1 MDKEEGKLFF
11 AYLNQKRS
19 EYGVSMG
26 KLCDGLCTPRIIS
39 YMEKGERYPE
49 LMLRDRLSARLGID
63 PDDYSQ
69 LLDCQEYDRWLAR
82 QAVVHLLFRD
92 NMQEAA
98 KVLRKY
104 ETGCDQDDPLERQFC
119 LDMQFQIRRREH
131 ADREELA
138 ELCTQ
143 AAEQTLK
150 GVTMHN
156 LYKKAVSA
164 QEINLLMEKE
174 WYRAEGRR
182 SRFFLAVMDYLEN
195 HHIDETN
202 RVKIYPKA
210 VLYWCRSRMETK
222 LEDSERLQL
231 LESCTQA
238 IEFLRNRGRL
248 YYFWELLELRE
259 RLLECLIARYP
270 EMESMEQ
277 ENRQWKETLEELYT
291 DYGVEKQTFHEGFLY
306 VSKHAEC
313 VNDVIRIRRKMLGL
327 SQQQLCEGLC
337 DVKTLRRLEHRQT
350 TPQRAIVTQL
360 LMRLGL
366 PGELRYTDVLTD
378 KPEMTQQLRKMRD
391 AALVFQTQT
400 ATEWWKKLWQEL
412 PLVQR
417 LNRQKLLGEEIMLAW
432 KRGELQRE
440 EYCRRL
446 QETIELTL
454 PMTAF
459 LQPGEKYLT
468 KGEQEYIRNRMR
480 GLDPDGEEF
489 RFCMQRFEEMYR
501 PYMRNERIETMIGV
515 FEFIMSYIGSEL
527 GNRGEFDAADE
538 YSQFIA
544 EENLRERRFRF
555 LSEALYDRWWND
567 AERRK
572 RGILI
577 KTKLD
582 GERELSKCV
591 ILSRIE
597 KNAHDEKFYR
607 KRLQEMQLNIL

>member
-1 MDKEEGKLFF
+1 
-11 AYLNQKRS
+11 
-19 EYGVSMG
+19 
-26 KLCDGLCTPRIIS
+26 
-39 YMEKGERYPE
+39 
-49 LMLRDRLSARLGID
+49 
-63 PDDYSQ
+63 
-69 LLDCQEYDRWLAR
+69 
-82 QAVVHLLFRD
+82 
-92 NMQEAA
+92 
-98 KVLRKY
+98 
-104 ETGCDQDDPLERQFC
+104 
-119 LDMQFQIRRREH
+119 
-131 ADREELA
+131 
-138 ELCTQ
+138 
-143 AAEQTLK
+143 
-150 GVTMHN
+150 
-156 LYKKAVSA
+156 
-164 QEINLLMEKE
+164 
-174 WYRAEGRR
+174 
-182 SRFFLAVMDYLEN
+182 
-195 HHIDETN
+195 
-202 RVKIYPKA
+202 
-210 VLYWCRSRMETK
+210 METK

-238 IEFLRNRGRL
+238 IELLRNRGRL

-270 EMESMEQ
+270 EMESTEQ

-400 ATEWWKKLWQEL
+400 VENWWEKVKQKL
-412 PLVQR
+412 PLMQR

-432 KRGELQRE
+432 KSGELQRE

-468 KGEQEYIRNRMR
+468 VGEQEYIRNRMK
-480 GLDPDGEEF
+480 GLDSDGEEF
-489 RFCMQRFEEMYR
+489 RICMQRFEEMYR
-501 PYMRNERIETMIGV
+501 SYMRNERIETMIGI
-515 FEFIMSYIGSEL
+515 FEFIMSYVGSEL

-567 AERRK
+567 AERFK

-582 GERELSKCV
+582 NEREISKCIV
-591 ILSRIE
+591 LSRIE
-597 KNAHDEKFYR
+597 KNVHDEKFYK
-607 KRLQEMQLNIL
+607 KRLHEMQFHIQ

>member
-1 MDKEEGKLFF
+1 M
-11 AYLNQKRS
+11 
-19 EYGVSMG
+19 
-26 KLCDGLCTPRIIS
+26 
-39 YMEKGERYPE
+39 
-49 LMLRDRLSARLGID
+49 
-63 PDDYSQ
+63 
-69 LLDCQEYDRWLAR
+69 
-82 QAVVHLLFRD
+82 
-92 NMQEAA
+92 
-98 KVLRKY
+98 
-104 ETGCDQDDPLERQFC
+104 
-119 LDMQFQIRRREH
+119 
-131 ADREELA
+131 
-138 ELCTQ
+138 
-143 AAEQTLK
+143 
-150 GVTMHN
+150 
-156 LYKKAVSA
+156 
-164 QEINLLMEKE
+164 
-174 WYRAEGRR
+174 
-182 SRFFLAVMDYLEN
+182 
-195 HHIDETN
+195 
-202 RVKIYPKA
+202 
-210 VLYWCRSRMETK
+210 
-222 LEDSERLQL
+222 
-231 LESCTQA
+231 
-238 IEFLRNRGRL
+238 
-248 YYFWELLELRE
+248 
-259 RLLECLIARYP
+259 
-270 EMESMEQ
+270 
-277 ENRQWKETLEELYT
+277 
-291 DYGVEKQTFHEGFLY
+291 
-306 VSKHAEC
+306 
-313 VNDVIRIRRKMLGL
+313 
-327 SQQQLCEGLC
+327 
-337 DVKTLRRLEHRQT
+337 
-350 TPQRAIVTQL
+350 
-360 LMRLGL
+360 
-366 PGELRYTDVLTD
+366 
-378 KPEMTQQLRKMRD
+378 
-391 AALVFQTQT
+391 
-400 ATEWWKKLWQEL
+400 
-412 PLVQR
+412 QR

-489 RFCMQRFEEMYR
+489 RICMQRFEEMYR
-501 PYMRNERIETMIGV
+501 PYMLNERIETMIGV

>member
-1 MDKEEGKLFF
+1 MRWVMYSENHLLYGEGGALSG
-11 AYLNQKRS
+11 ADAPGQTL
-19 EYGVSMG
+19 G
-26 KLCDGLCTPRIIS
+26 KT
-39 YMEKGERYPE
+39 
-49 LMLRDRLSARLGID
+49 GID

-82 QAVVHLLFRD
+82 QAVAHQLFRD

-378 KPEMTQQLRKMRD
+378 KPKMTQQLRKMRD

-489 RFCMQRFEEMYR
+489 RICMQRFEEMYR

>member
-26 KLCDGLCTPRIIS
+26 KLCNGVCTPRIIS

-63 PDDYSQ
+63 SDDYSQ
-69 LLDCQEYDRWLAR
+69 LLDCQEYDQWLAR
-82 QAVVHLLFRD
+82 QTVVHQLFRD

-98 KVLRKY
+98 KALRRY
-104 ETGCDQDDPLERQFC
+104 EAGCNQNDPLEKQFC
-119 LDMQFQIRRREH
+119 LGMQFQIRRREH

-138 ELCTQ
+138 ELCGQ
-143 AAEQTLK
+143 AVEQTLK
-150 GVTMHN
+150 GVTMQN
-156 LYKKAVSA
+156 LYRKAVSA
-164 QEINLLMEKE
+164 QELNLLMEKE

-182 SRFFLAVMDYLEN
+182 SSFFLAVMEYLEK

-210 VLYWCRSRMETK
+210 VLYWCRSCMETQP
-222 LEDSERLQL
+222 EDPERLQL

-238 IEFLRNRGRL
+238 IEFLRDRGRL

-259 RLLECLIARYP
+259 ELLADLTARYP

-277 ENRQWKETLEELYT
+277 ENRQWKELLEELYAE
-291 DYGVEKQTFHEGFLY
+291 YGVEKRTFHEGFLY

-327 SQQQLCEGLC
+327 SQRQLCDGLC

-360 LMRLGL
+360 LIRLGL
-366 PGELRYTDVLTD
+366 PGELRYADVLTD
-378 KPEMTQQLRKMRD
+378 NPELTGLLRKMRD
-391 AALVFQTQT
+391 ANLVCQTKT
-400 ATEWWKKLWQEL
+400 AEDWWEKVKQEL
-412 PLVQR
+412 PPMQR
-417 LNRQKLLGEEIMLAW
+417 LNRQKQLGEETVMAW
-432 KRGELQRE
+432 KCGELQRE

-446 QETIELTL
+446 QEAIELTL
-454 PMTAF
+454 PLKAF

-468 KGEQEYIRNRMR
+468 KGEQDYIRDRMQ
-480 GLDPDGEEF
+480 GLEPSGEEF
-489 RFCMQRFEEMYR
+489 QTCMQRFEEMCR
-501 PYMRNERIETMIGV
+501 PYMFNEKIESMIGM

-527 GNRGEFDAADE
+527 GNKGQFDDADE
-538 YSQFIA
+538 YSRFIA
-544 EENLRERRFRF
+544 EESLRERRFRF
-555 LSEALYDRWWND
+555 LPGAIYDQCWNY

-572 RGILI
+572 QGISI
-577 KTKLD
+577 KAELD
-582 GERELSKCV
+582 TEKELEKF
-591 ILSRIE
+591 IMLSRMVKNE
-597 KNAHDEKFYR
+597 KKELFYR
-607 KRLQEMQLNIL
+607 KKLLEF

>member
-19 EYGVSMG
+19 EYRVSMG

-82 QAVVHLLFRD
+82 QAVVHQLFRD

-238 IEFLRNRGRL
+238 IELLRNRGRL

-291 DYGVEKQTFHEGFLY
+291 DYGVEKKTFHEGFLY

-378 KPEMTQQLRKMRD
+378 KPKMTQQLRKMRD

-489 RFCMQRFEEMYR
+489 RICMQRFEEMYR
-501 PYMRNERIETMIGV
+501 PYMLNERIETMIGV
-515 FEFIMSYIGSEL
+515 FEFIMSYIGS
-527 GNRGEFDAADE
+527 
-538 YSQFIA
+538 
-544 EENLRERRFRF
+544 
-555 LSEALYDRWWND
+555 
-567 AERRK
+567 
-572 RGILI
+572 
-577 KTKLD
+577 
-582 GERELSKCV
+582 
-591 ILSRIE
+591 
-597 KNAHDEKFYR
+597 
-607 KRLQEMQLNIL
+607 

>member
-19 EYGVSMG
+19 EYRVSMG

-82 QAVVHLLFRD
+82 QTVVHQLFRD

-98 KVLRKY
+98 KALRRY
-104 ETGCDQDDPLERQFC
+104 EAGCNQNDPLEKQFC
-119 LDMQFQIRRREH
+119 LGMQFQIRRREH

-138 ELCTQ
+138 ELCGQ
-143 AAEQTLK
+143 AVEQTLK
-150 GVTMHN
+150 GVTMQN
-156 LYKKAVSA
+156 LYRKAVSA
-164 QEINLLMEKE
+164 QELNLLMEKE

-182 SRFFLAVMDYLEN
+182 SSFFLAVMEYLEK

-210 VLYWCRSRMETK
+210 VLYWCRSCMETQP
-222 LEDSERLQL
+222 EDPERLQL

-238 IEFLRNRGRL
+238 IEFLRDRGRL

-259 RLLECLIARYP
+259 ELLADLTARYP
-270 EMESMEQ
+270 EMESMEL
-277 ENRQWKETLEELYT
+277 LEELYAE
-291 DYGVEKQTFHEGFLY
+291 YGVEKRTFHEGFLY

-327 SQQQLCEGLC
+327 SQRQLCDGLC

-360 LMRLGL
+360 LIRLGL
-366 PGELRYTDVLTD
+366 PGELRYADVLTD
-378 KPEMTQQLRKMRD
+378 NPELTGLLRKMRD
-391 AALVFQTQT
+391 ANLVYQTQT
-400 ATEWWKKLWQEL
+400 AEDWWEKVKQEL
-412 PLVQR
+412 PLMQR
-417 LNRQKLLGEEIMLAW
+417 LNRQKLLGEETVMAW
-432 KRGELQRE
+432 KAGELQRE
-440 EYCRRL
+440 EFCRRL
-446 QETIELTL
+446 QEAIELTL
-454 PMTAF
+454 PLKAF

-468 KGEQEYIRNRMR
+468 KGEQDYIRDRMR
-480 GLDPDGEEF
+480 GLEPSGEEF
-489 RFCMQRFEEMYR
+489 RLCMQRFEETYR
-501 PYMRNERIETMIGV
+501 PYMFNEKIESMIGT

-527 GNRGEFDAADE
+527 GNRGQFDDADE
-538 YSQFIA
+538 YSRFIA
-544 EENLRERRFRF
+544 EEGLRERRLRF
-555 LSEALYDRWWND
+555 LPGAVYDQCWNY

-572 RGILI
+572 QGISI
-577 KTKLD
+577 KAELD
-582 GERELSKCV
+582 MERELTKCIV
-591 ILSRIE
+591 LSRMAKNE
-597 KNAHDEKFYR
+597 KKERFYR
-607 KRLQEMQLNIL
+607 RMKLEF